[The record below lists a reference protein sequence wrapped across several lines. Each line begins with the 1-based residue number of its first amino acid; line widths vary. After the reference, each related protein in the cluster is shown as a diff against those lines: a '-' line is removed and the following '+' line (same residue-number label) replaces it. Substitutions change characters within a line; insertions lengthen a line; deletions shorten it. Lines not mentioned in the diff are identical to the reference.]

1 MDSSKRR
8 RLDNPAPRTPRTP
21 IQRSNTNAPA
31 RSPIESSSD
40 ELAAGSDHDEQR
52 RRTSWTI
59 QKTYPPKRPYPRS
72 RSFSES
78 ESSDELAVD
87 AEVYWRS
94 RNRGRSPTQSQ
105 SNMSSQ
111 KAVEDAEGEGE
122 ENEGGDSEA
131 GDAEDD
137 VNEIDEDAHSDRSPT
152 PVPPPP
158 PPPPP
163 KPEKLNYRQKYLLR
177 GHLRGVSAVRF
188 SPDASMLASAGMLWV
203 HFSSFFCGR
212 GRLLTGIGADG
223 AIKVWDTLSG
233 KLIHTFEGHLAGVST
248 IAWSPDCATI
258 ASGSDDKTIRL
269 WNVLTVR
276 SGLLMLHCRLM

>member
-111 KAVEDAEGEGE
+111 KDVEDDEGEGE

-188 SPDASMLASAGMLWV
+188 SPDASMLASAGMLLFFFFFFF
-203 HFSSFFCGR
+203 HFSFLRTRSIADWDRR
-212 GRLLTGIGADG
+212 GWGNQSLGYIIRETHPYIRGS
-223 AIKVWDTLSG
+223 SG
-233 KLIHTFEGHLAGVST
+233 GCVDNCME
-248 IAWSPDCATI
+248 
-258 ASGSDDKTIRL
+258 
-269 WNVLTVR
+269 
-276 SGLLMLHCRLM
+276 SGLRNHCVWIR

>member
-1 MDSSKRR
+1 MESIKRR

-21 IQRSNTNAPA
+21 VQRSSNSNAPA

-40 ELAAGSDHDEQR
+40 ELAAGSDHDEER
-52 RRTSWTI
+52 RHASWTI
-59 QKTYPPKRPYPRS
+59 QKTYPPKRPYLRS

-94 RNRGRSPTQSQ
+94 RNRGGRSPTHSQ

-111 KAVEDAEGEGE
+111 EDGEDGEGE
-122 ENEGGDSEA
+122 VEENEVGDSEA
-131 GDAEDD
+131 GD
-137 VNEIDEDAHSDRSPT
+137 VGDEVHEVDHDAHSDRSLT
-152 PVPPPP
+152 PVP

-163 KPEKLNYRQKYLLR
+163 KPEKLSYRQKYLLR